1 MSKCRY
7 TESSIYQLLQT
18 IAGMS
23 ECPDQPLS
31 RHLWVQSSISQLLYW
46 LLRVI
51 VARST
56 FLRKYFPKSSVPH
69 IFGRHFLAVDFWLRW
84 FLPIFACRGGP
95 GSAAR
100 CGGGPR
106 GTQKLIKQ
114 KFLMRVFCPHEPLRK
129 YFRSVFSARTDH
141 YENIFEAFFLCFL
154 PTP

>member
-1 MSKCRY
+1 M
-7 TESSIYQLLQT
+7 E
-18 IAGMS
+18 
-23 ECPDQPLS
+23 
-31 RHLWVQSSISQLLYW
+31 
-46 LLRVI
+46 
-51 VARST
+51 T
-56 FLRKYFPKSSVPH
+56 FLAI
-69 IFGRHFLAVDFWLRW
+69 IFGRQDCNGRSR

-141 YENIFEAFFLCFL
+141 YENIFEAFSL
-154 PTP
+154 PARTFTKTFSKRFCCPRGPLRNIFEAFFRPDYGESRGGNHRVYGLQVTRYGLITGR